1 MNEELVYRGLTLVIL
16 VTIFSISATFR
27 RRADR
32 EGGALQGE
40 NGLRLVMVLRLL
52 SLLVLLPLLGYLINP
67 AWVAWARLDLPDWTR
82 WLGAAGGALAVPLA
96 AWVLSS
102 IGTNISPS
110 HATREEH
117 RLITHGPY
125 RWVRHPLYS
134 AGLLLCVSLTL
145 LTALWTLGVG
155 MLIPLA
161 VLLWR
166 TPREEARLFEA
177 FGDEYRAYM
186 RRTGRFFPRLSAFLG
201 RRAAYD

>member
-1 MNEELVYRGLTLVIL
+1 MNEELVYRGLTLAVL
-16 VTIFSISATFR
+16 VTIMSISATFR

-40 NGLRLVMVLRLL
+40 NGLRLVVVLRLL

-67 AWVAWARLDLPDWTR
+67 AWVTWARLDLPSWAR
-82 WLGAAGGALAVPLA
+82 WLGAVGGALAVPLA
-96 AWVLSS
+96 YWVLSS

-110 HATREEH
+110 HATRAGH
-117 RLITHGPY
+117 QLITHGPY

-166 TPREEARLFEA
+166 TPREEARLVET
-177 FGDEYRAYM
+177 FGEEYRAYM
-186 RRTGRFFPRLSAFLG
+186 RRTGRFFPRMLSASQ
-201 RRAAYD
+201 R

>member
-1 MNEELVYRGLTLVIL
+1 MSEELLYRGLTLVL
-16 VTIFSISATFR
+16 LAVIFGTSATFR

-40 NGLRLVMVLRLL
+40 NGLRLVVVLRLL

-67 AWVAWARLDLPDWTR
+67 VWVNWARLDLPTSLR
-82 WLGAAGGALAVPLA
+82 WLGAAGIIIAIPLA
-96 AWVLSS
+96 TWVLRS

-110 HATREEH
+110 HATREGH
-117 RLITHGPY
+117 QLITHGPY

-134 AGLLLCVSLTL
+134 VGILLCVSLTL

-166 TPREEARLFEA
+166 TPREEARLIET

-186 RRTGRFFPRLSAFLG
+186 RRTGRFFPRVVTSS
-201 RRAAYD
+201 RQPAA

>member
-1 MNEELVYRGLTLVIL
+1 MSEELLYRGLTLVL
-16 VTIFSISATFR
+16 LAVIFGISATFR

-32 EGGALQGE
+32 EGGVLQGE
-40 NGLRLVMVLRLL
+40 NGLRLVVVLRLL
-52 SLLVLLPLLGYLINP
+52 SLIILLPLLGYLINP
-67 AWVAWARLDLPDWTR
+67 AWVAWARLDLPAWMR
-82 WLGAAGGALAVPLA
+82 WLGAAGMLMVIPLVT
-96 AWVLSS
+96 WVYRS

-110 HATREEH
+110 HATREGH
-117 RLITHGPY
+117 QLVTHGPY

-134 AGLLLCVSLTL
+134 VGILLCISLTL

-166 TPREEARLFEA
+166 TPREEARLIET

-186 RRTGRFFPRLSAFLG
+186 RRTGRFFPRVLKMFTPP
-201 RRAAYD
+201 AA

>member
-1 MNEELVYRGLTLVIL
+1 MSEELVYRSLTLAL
-16 VTIFSISATFR
+16 LSLIFGISATFR

-40 NGLRLVMVLRLL
+40 NGLRLVLLLRLL
-52 SLLVLLPLLGYLINP
+52 SLVVLLPLLGYLINP
-67 AWVAWARLDLPDWTR
+67 AWVTWARIDLPDWAR
-82 WLGAAGGALAVPLA
+82 WLGATGGALAVPLA
-96 AWVLSS
+96 YWVLSS

-110 HATREEH
+110 HATRAGH
-117 RLITHGPY
+117 QLITHGPY

-145 LTALWTLGVG
+145 LTALWTLGIG

-166 TPREEARLFEA
+166 TPQEEARLVEA
-177 FGDEYRAYM
+177 FGEEYRAYM
-186 RRTGRFFPRLSAFLG
+186 RRTGRFLPRLRALAARPPLG
-201 RRAAYD
+201 

>member
-1 MNEELVYRGLTLVIL
+1 MSDELIFRGLTLAIL
-16 VTIFSISATFR
+16 VTILSISARFR

-32 EGGALQGE
+32 EGGALRGE
-40 NGLRLVMVLRLL
+40 NGLRLVLILRLL
-52 SLLVLLPLLGYLINP
+52 SLVVLLPLLGYLINP
-67 AWVAWARLDLPDWTR
+67 AWVSWARIELPSWLR

-96 AWVLSS
+96 IWVLGS

-110 HATREEH
+110 HATREGH
-117 RLITHGPY
+117 QLVTHGPY

-134 AGLLLCVSLTL
+134 AGMVLCVSLTL

-166 TPREEARLFEA
+166 TPREEARLIEA

-186 RRTGRFFPRLSAFLG
+186 RRTGRFFPRL
-201 RRAAYD
+201 RAAPKQPAV

>member
-1 MNEELVYRGLTLVIL
+1 MNEELIYRGLTLVL
-16 VTIFSISATFR
+16 LSLIFGISATFR

-40 NGLRLVMVLRLL
+40 NGLRLVVVLRLL

-67 AWVAWARLDLPDWTR
+67 AWVAWARLDLPDWAR
-82 WLGAAGGALAVPLA
+82 WLGVAGGALAAPLA
-96 AWVLSS
+96 TWVLSS

-110 HATREEH
+110 HATRAGH
-117 RLITHGPY
+117 QLITHGPY

-155 MLIPLA
+155 MLVPLA

-166 TPREEARLFEA
+166 TPREEARLVET
-177 FGDEYRAYM
+177 FGEEYRAYM
-186 RRTGRFFPRLSAFLG
+186 RRTGRFFPRILTAPQ
-201 RRAAYD
+201 R

>member
-1 MNEELVYRGLTLVIL
+1 MNNELIFRGLTLVLLLLMIGL
-16 VTIFSISATFR
+16 SATFR

-40 NGLRLVMVLRLL
+40 NGLRLVLMLRLL
-52 SLLVLLPLLGYLINP
+52 SLVVLLPLLGYVINP
-67 AWVAWARLDLPDWTR
+67 AWTSWARMELPTWTR
-82 WLGAAGGALAVPLA
+82 WLGATGATVALPLA
-96 AWVLSS
+96 TWVYAS

-110 HATREEH
+110 HATRAGH
-117 RLITHGPY
+117 QLVTHGPY

-134 AGLLLCVSLTL
+134 TGLLFCVSLVL

-166 TPREEARLFEA
+166 TPQEEARLVQR
-177 FGDEYRAYM
+177 FGEEYQAYM
-186 RRTGRFFPRLSAFLG
+186 RRTGRFFPRLWNT
-201 RRAAYD
+201 

>member
-1 MNEELVYRGLTLVIL
+1 MNEELVYRGLTLALL
-16 VTIFSISATFR
+16 VTIMSISATFR

-40 NGLRLVMVLRLL
+40 NGLRLVVVLRLL

-67 AWVAWARLDLPDWTR
+67 VWVAWARLDLPVWAR

-96 AWVLSS
+96 TWVLSS

-110 HATREEH
+110 HATRAGH
-117 RLITHGPY
+117 QLITHGPY

-166 TPREEARLFEA
+166 TPREEARLVET
-177 FGDEYRAYM
+177 FGEEYRAYM
-186 RRTGRFFPRLSAFLG
+186 RRTGRFFPRILTASQ
-201 RRAAYD
+201 R

>member
-1 MNEELVYRGLTLVIL
+1 
-16 VTIFSISATFR
+16 
-27 RRADR
+27 
-32 EGGALQGE
+32 
-40 NGLRLVMVLRLL
+40 
-52 SLLVLLPLLGYLINP
+52 
-67 AWVAWARLDLPDWTR
+67 
-82 WLGAAGGALAVPLA
+82 
-96 AWVLSS
+96 VLSS

-110 HATREEH
+110 HATRAGH

-166 TPREEARLFEA
+166 TPLEEARLVA
-177 FGDEYRAYM
+177 TFGEEYRAYM
-186 RRTGRFFPRLSAFLG
+186 RRTGRFFPRLRALAARPPLG
-201 RRAAYD
+201 

>member
-1 MNEELVYRGLTLVIL
+1 MNEELIYRGLTLAL
-16 VTIFSISATFR
+16 LSLIFGISATFR
-27 RRADR
+27 HRADR

-40 NGLRLVMVLRLL
+40 NGLRLVVLLRLL

-67 AWVAWARLDLPDWTR
+67 AWVSWARLELPTWGR

-96 AWVLSS
+96 YWVLSS

-110 HATREEH
+110 HATRAGH
-117 RLITHGPY
+117 QLITHGPY

-134 AGLLLCVSLTL
+134 AGLLLCISLTL
-145 LTALWTLGVG
+145 LTALWTLGIG

-166 TPREEARLFEA
+166 TPREEARLIA
-177 FGDEYRAYM
+177 LFGDEYRAYM
-186 RRTGRFFPRLSAFLG
+186 RRAGRFFPRMPTSS
-201 RRAAYD
+201 RP

>member
-1 MNEELVYRGLTLVIL
+1 MSDELIFRGLTLAIL
-16 VTIFSISATFR
+16 VTILSISARFR

-32 EGGALQGE
+32 EGGALRGE
-40 NGLRLVMVLRLL
+40 NGLRLVLILRLL
-52 SLLVLLPLLGYLINP
+52 SLVVLLPLLGYLINP
-67 AWVAWARLDLPDWTR
+67 AWVSWARIELPSWLR

-96 AWVLSS
+96 IWVLGS

-110 HATREEH
+110 HATREGH
-117 RLITHGPY
+117 QLVTHGPY

-134 AGLLLCVSLTL
+134 AGMVLCVSLTL

-166 TPREEARLFEA
+166 TPREEARLIEA

-186 RRTGRFFPRLSAFLG
+186 RRTGRFFPRLLTASQ
-201 RRAAYD
+201 R

>member
-32 EGGALQGE
+32 AGGALQGE
-40 NGLRLVMVLRLL
+40 NGLRLVAVLRLL

-67 AWVAWARLDLPDWTR
+67 AWVAWARLDLPAWAR

-96 AWVLSS
+96 TWVLSS
-102 IGTNISPS
+102 IGRNISPS
-110 HATREEH
+110 HATRAGH
-117 RLITHGPY
+117 QLITHGPY

-134 AGLLLCVSLTL
+134 AGLLLCISLTL

-166 TPREEARLFEA
+166 TPRDRK
-177 FGDEYRAYM
+177 
-186 RRTGRFFPRLSAFLG
+186 SVV
-201 RRAAYD
+201 

>member
-1 MNEELVYRGLTLVIL
+1 MNEELVYRGLTLAIL
-16 VTIFSISATFR
+16 SLIFGISATFR

-40 NGLRLVMVLRLL
+40 NGLRLVAVLRLL
-52 SLLVLLPLLGYLINP
+52 SLLVLLPLLGYLLNP
-67 AWVAWARLDLPDWTR
+67 AWVTWAQLDLPAWAR

-96 AWVLSS
+96 TWVLSS

-110 HATREEH
+110 HATRAGH
-117 RLITHGPY
+117 QLVTHGPY

-166 TPREEARLFEA
+166 TPREEARLVET
-177 FGDEYRAYM
+177 FGEEYRAYM
-186 RRTGRFFPRLSAFLG
+186 RRTGRFFPRL
-201 RRAAYD
+201 RAPAVRSSHS